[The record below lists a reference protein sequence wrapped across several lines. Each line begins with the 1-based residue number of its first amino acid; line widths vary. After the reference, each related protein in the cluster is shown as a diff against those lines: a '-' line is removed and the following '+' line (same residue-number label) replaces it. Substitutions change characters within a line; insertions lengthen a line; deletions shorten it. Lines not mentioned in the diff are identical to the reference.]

1 MEKKVIQ
8 YASRVRYSMPRDG
21 HFREIEII
29 TTSRRA
35 AATV

>member
-1 MEKKVIQ
+1 M
-8 YASRVRYSMPRDG
+8 RCSMPGDG
-21 HFREIEII
+21 RSREIERI

>member
-1 MEKKVIQ
+1 MEGKVIQ
-8 YASRVRYSMPRDG
+8 YADGMRCSMPGDG
-21 HFREIEII
+21 HFREIERI